1 MKSLNN
7 LTLFAPVHCS
17 GEGGISAPCHVFAYI
32 HANMHTS
39 ALKKN
44 LTYLSYE
51 FGKGQ
56 YTYLVSL
63 KKKKFVVNAKI
74 S

>member
-1 MKSLNN
+1 MSD
-7 LTLFAPVHCS
+7 
-17 GEGGISAPCHVFAYI
+17 PCHVIAYI
-32 HANMHTS
+32 RANMHTS

-56 YTYLVSL
+56 YTFYPLKLSRFSL
-63 KKKKFVVNAKI
+63 PRKKIKFVGNTKI
-74 S
+74 SYS